1 MKNAVVTEPGR
12 DPGQRRLP
20 LHPGGA
26 ARCCCT
32 VEGWQGGHDDDECM
46 GLIHEDVSQL
56 RGEADERQVAGV
68 RVAAVSSG
76 WLTPSGAILPRAE
89 S

>member
-1 MKNAVVTEPGR
+1 
-12 DPGQRRLP
+12 
-20 LHPGGA
+20 
-26 ARCCCT
+26 
-32 VEGWQGGHDDDECM
+32 M

-68 RVAAVSSG
+68 QVAAVSSG